1 MTVIQTHTH
10 TRTMLMFIYKQYSLE
25 RIENGMCIER
35 VLQKFIVDHD
45 DVCDINVIV
54 DMKIIVV

>member
-1 MTVIQTHTH
+1 
-10 TRTMLMFIYKQYSLE
+10 MLMFIYKQYSLE